1 MPSSN
6 RRAVLA
12 AIGSGVG
19 LSLAGCIGQE
29 STSDNSSPSTAGTAA
44 GTDMIDTDAKL
55 SLPSVVTHDGFP
67 DGDVVLKP
75 DGKIVLLNFF
85 TTWCRPCQEEMPAFR
100 KLRSEYDAET
110 LHMVSITP
118 EVDESLI
125 KQFWSEYEGTWP
137 VVNDPGLV
145 ATDQWNANSYPT
157 NLVFDTDGTPATG
170 EQPEVRARTFE
181 EFNSIIEPLVE
192 T

>member
-44 GTDMIDTDAKL
+44 GTEMIDTDAKL

-85 TTWCRPCQEEMPAFR
+85 TTWCRPCQEEMPVFR
-100 KLRSEYDAET
+100 KLRAEYDAET

-125 KQFWSEYEGTWP
+125 KQFWNEYEGTWP

-157 NLVFDTDGTPATG
+157 NLVFDADGTPATG

-181 EFNSIIEPLVE
+181 EFNSIIASLVE

>member
-85 TTWCRPCQEEMPAFR
+85 TTWCRPCQKEMPAFR

-125 KQFWSEYEGTWP
+125 RQFWSEYEGTWP

-181 EFNSIIEPLVE
+181 EFNSIIAPLVE

>member
-85 TTWCRPCQEEMPAFR
+85 TTWCRPCQEEMPVFR
-100 KLRSEYDAET
+100 KLRAEYDAET

-181 EFNSIIEPLVE
+181 EFNSIIAPLVE